1 MLIGTING
9 EIARGHFLA
18 RLLEE
23 SGFVDTAMGF
33 HMRRIAPLA
42 MPESMAAAAL
52 NGGVD
57 EDENDEDAIAEEPVA
72 EEPSAEKENGEEND
86 PEVPETA

>member
-1 MLIGTING
+1 
-9 EIARGHFLA
+9 
-18 RLLEE
+18 
-23 SGFVDTAMGF
+23 MGF